1 MTGGTRKDH
10 ASIHIDKEGTWYY
23 QGLPIIHPEIY
34 RYLNQHLER
43 DEKGNYRVRI
53 GDDMCCVDVEDAPFV
68 VTYLRLDRSPP
79 GPRFMI
85 TLNDGTR
92 ETLQIETMSFG
103 DRNVP
108 YCLVK
113 GRWFKAR
120 LSRASYYELAKHIEY
135 SEDTDEFFIMV
146 NGTKYPL
153 VPHP

>member
-1 MTGGTRKDH
+1 
-10 ASIHIDKEGTWYY
+10 
-23 QGLPIIHPEIY
+23 
-34 RYLNQHLER
+34 
-43 DEKGNYRVRI
+43 
-53 GDDMCCVDVEDAPFV
+53 
-68 VTYLRLDRSPP
+68 
-79 GPRFMI
+79 MI

-120 LSRASYYELAKHIEY
+120 LSRASYYELAKYIEY